1 MYLYTATEYSGDII
15 ECEEGDLFWVDKD
28 KILNLNLWEGDKIF
42 LKKLL
47 EDEEQPFELKL
58 YYEGDRLVDQEI
70 TENPEKQD

>member
-1 MYLYTATEYSGDII
+1 MYLYTATEYSGDMI